1 MRIFNITRAFPHLKR
16 FALCALSICTVLGVV
31 GCSNLSGTP
40 EQTPIILEYPEFS
53 QTQLATV
60 KRGDISLS
68 YSFMCFT
75 GVNRYQKEELYLLR
89 DIPNAEGAIVTY
101 FFNEGD
107 NVKKGDLVMN
117 TTFPEDEARLE
128 ELRTSISRTEAQLNS
143 APQAQKAS
151 IRKAL
156 ERLSAQYELLLS
168 QISAGNIYATYDGKI
183 TFPAS
188 SQSLADTLKSLSQG
202 RPYTE
207 PVAGIYLNPDE
218 IVVTDLS
225 FDPSADTSRLYG
237 VTGDNFELFKPN
249 ELYTINIYIDS
260 VVHTYE
266 VSVLSNPMYGY
277 AADKILGKYTPNGVY
292 NPNNNVIF
300 LAENLPQ
307 EARGKECILVVNID
321 KATDC
326 LYVPYSALIKE
337 ESNDSTET
345 LYFVERVVDSTKVQR
360 IPVVPGITSDGNVEI
375 KPLVPLS
382 EGDTIIIGH

>member
-1 MRIFNITRAFPHLKR
+1 MRIFNIKKALPHLKR
-16 FALCALSICTVLGVV
+16 IAFCALSICTVLGAV

-53 QTQLATV
+53 ATQLSTV

-68 YSFMCFT
+68 YTFMCFT
-75 GVNRYQKEELYLLR
+75 GVNRYQKEGLYLLR
-89 DIPNAEGAIVTY
+89 NIPNTEGVVVTY

-117 TTFPEDEARLE
+117 ITFPEDEARLE
-128 ELRTSISRTEAQLNS
+128 ALRTSISRTQAQLNS

-151 IRKAL
+151 IRAAL
-156 ERLSAQYELLLS
+156 ERLGAQYELLLS
-168 QISAGNIYATYDGKI
+168 QISAGNIYATHDGSI

-188 SQSLADTLKSLSQG
+188 AQGLTDTLLSLSQG

-207 PVAGIYLNPDE
+207 AVASIYLNPDK

-225 FDPSADTSRLYG
+225 FDPSVDTSRLYG

-249 ELYTINIYIDS
+249 ELYTINVYIDS
-260 VVHTYE
+260 LVHSYE
-266 VSVLSNPMYGY
+266 VSVFSNPMYGY
-277 AADKILGKYTPNGVY
+277 AADKILGKYTPSSVY

-307 EARGKECILVVNID
+307 EAIGKECLLVVDID

-345 LYFVERVVDSTKVQR
+345 LYFVEKVIDSTRIQR
-360 IPVVPGITSDGNVEI
+360 IPVIPGITSDGNVEI

-382 EGDTIIIGH
+382 EGDTITIGH